1 VSSAHNRFIFAFPR
15 NYEVKLLSSYLP
27 HPAEKLYQYPSQ
39 LEERD
44 RTGIYLRVSPP
55 NAPAWTGFFSL
66 GFDSQQ
72 VASGIYSCPDPD
84 WLCAVVG
91 GYAYVVDSRNP
102 EDWRRIEQRPAVEVR
117 AVADPRLL
125 LFIGFTSIT
134 GMGES
139 GRIWTTPRLSWEG
152 LKITE
157 IEGPVLRGTGWD
169 AIADKEIPF
178 EVDLTTGQSSGG
190 SRPMSS

>member
-1 VSSAHNRFIFAFPR
+1 VTSAHNRFIFAFPR

-27 HPAEKLYQYPSQ
+27 HPSEKLHHYPSQ
-39 LEERD
+39 LEESD
-44 RTGIYLRVSPP
+44 RTGIYLRVSPQ
-55 NAPAWTGFFSL
+55 NAPAWAGFFAL

-84 WLCAVVG
+84 SLCVVVG
-91 GYAYVVDSRNP
+91 GYAYVVNSRNP
-102 EDWRRIEQRPAVEVR
+102 EDWLRMEQRPAAEVR
-117 AVADPRLL
+117 AVADPKLL

-139 GRIWTTPRLSWEG
+139 GRIWTTSRLSWEG
-152 LKITE
+152 LKVTE

-178 EVDLTTGQSSGG
+178 EVDLRTGESSGG
-190 SRPMSS
+190 SRPT